1 MKHSFSSN
9 IKFLIKNWFKKD
21 SFGTILVFLS
31 AILTIIIPLFDA
43 YILKTITAAIIEGL
57 DAEQFIL
64 SLISLFIFYILLKIL
79 NTWMDTRN
87 DFFQTKVSMLY
98 GVDLISALMDKDLL
112 DFKTAEQKSLFERS
126 KSFAFEGE
134 QADGAWSAIRLSKL
148 ITSFLGFFAYAII
161 FSFLSYKLVL
171 IILISALITAYFQDR
186 LMLYGDAITDE
197 MANEESRHYYMY
209 KVSLDDGAQK
219 QIRLNN
225 ALSWLVYH
233 LDKISKAYYSLLRGW
248 TKKANTVSLVEG
260 IFGFIRDLFTYVLL
274 TKSVLNGEISAANF
288 IFYLSLVL
296 GFSEWLNNFSGHI
309 RSLRRISLVC
319 DKYRTFV
326 QGKADLNT
334 GKIILKSI
342 DEIKL
347 EDVSFAYDEDN
358 EILKNINLTIK
369 KGESI
374 AIVGENGAG
383 KTTLIKLITKLF
395 DASSG
400 RILINGIDIDLYDK
414 KSIYKRISA
423 LFQDYF
429 LMPTTLINNLDDK
442 QQDRLQAEKFI
453 DEMGLSNRVI
463 SLENGLDTELINI
476 EDNKIEGFSGG
487 ETQKLLFIK
496 SLMKDSDLLILD
508 EPTSALDPIAE
519 EKLYLKYKDFTEDK
533 MAIFI
538 SHRIT
543 STRFCDRI
551 IYLDDK
557 SIAEVGT
564 YDELMNLGG
573 KYKAMF
579 DMQAKYYK
587 ENKNEEASL

>member
-31 AILTIIIPLFDA
+31 AIVTIIIPLFDA

-197 MANEESRHYYMY
+197 MAQEESRHYYMY

-219 QIRLNN
+219 EIRLNN

-358 EILKNINLTIK
+358 EILKNINFTIK

-400 RILINGIDIDLYDK
+400 KILINGIDIDLYDK

-453 DEMGLSNRVI
+453 DEMGLYNRVT

-519 EKLYLKYKDFTEDK
+519 EKLYLKYKDFTKDK

-587 ENKNEEASL
+587 ENENEKASL

>member
-31 AILTIIIPLFDA
+31 AIVTIIIPLFDA

-64 SLISLFIFYILLKIL
+64 SLISLFIFYVLLKIL

-134 QADGAWSAIRLSKL
+134 QADGAWSAIRLSNL

-186 LMLYGDAITDE
+186 LMLYGDKITDE
-197 MANEESRHYYMY
+197 MAKEESRHYYMY

-219 QIRLNN
+219 EIRLNN

-233 LDKISKAYYSLLRGW
+233 LDKISNAYYSLLRGW
-248 TKKANTVSLVEG
+248 TKKANAVSLVEG

-326 QGKADLNT
+326 QDKADLNT
-334 GKIILKSI
+334 EKIILKSI

-453 DEMGLSNRVI
+453 DEMGLSNRVT

-476 EDNKIEGFSGG
+476 EDNKVEGFSGG

-573 KYKAMF
+573 KYKVMF

-587 ENKNEEASL
+587 ENENEEASL

>member
-21 SFGTILVFLS
+21 SFGIILVFLS
-31 AILTIIIPLFDA
+31 AIVTIIIPLFDA

-209 KVSLDDGAQK
+209 KVSLDDGVQK
-219 QIRLNN
+219 EIRLNN

-233 LDKISKAYYSLLRGW
+233 LDKISKAYYTLLRGW
-248 TKKANTVSLVEG
+248 TKKANAVSLVEG

-288 IFYLSLVL
+288 IFYLSLVV

-326 QGKADLNT
+326 QDKADLNT
-334 GKIILKSI
+334 EKIILKSI

-453 DEMGLSNRVI
+453 DEMGLSNRVT

-476 EDNKIEGFSGG
+476 EDNKVEGFSGG

-519 EKLYLKYKDFTEDK
+519 ERLYLKYKDFTKDK

-557 SIAEVGT
+557 SIAELGT

>member
-31 AILTIIIPLFDA
+31 AIVTIIIPLFDA

-112 DFKTAEQKSLFERS
+112 DFKTAEQKALFERS

-161 FSFLSYKLVL
+161 FSFLSYKLVI

-219 QIRLNN
+219 EIRLNN
-225 ALSWLVYH
+225 AFSWLVYH
-233 LDKISKAYYSLLRGW
+233 LDKISKAYYTLLRGW
-248 TKKANTVSLVEG
+248 TKKANAVSLVEG

-326 QGKADLNT
+326 QYEARDDSE
-334 GKIILKSI
+334 KIDLKSI

-347 EDVSFAYDEDN
+347 EDISFAYDEDN

-453 DEMGLSNRVI
+453 DEMGLSNRVT

-476 EDNKIEGFSGG
+476 EDNKVEGFSGG

-519 EKLYLKYKDFTEDK
+519 EKLYLKYKDFTKDK

-587 ENKNEEASL
+587 ENENEEAIL

>member
-31 AILTIIIPLFDA
+31 AIVTIIIPLFDA

-64 SLISLFIFYILLKIL
+64 SLISLFIFYIFLKIL

-134 QADGAWSAIRLSKL
+134 QADGAWSAIRLSNL

-197 MANEESRHYYMY
+197 MAQEESRHYYMY

-219 QIRLNN
+219 EIRLNN

-233 LDKISKAYYSLLRGW
+233 LDKISNAYYALLRGW
-248 TKKANTVSLVEG
+248 TKKANRVSLVEG

-326 QGKADLNT
+326 QDET
-334 GKIILKSI
+334 RDDSEKIHLKSI

-453 DEMGLSNRVI
+453 DEMGLSNRVT

-476 EDNKIEGFSGG
+476 EDNKLEGFSGG

-519 EKLYLKYKDFTEDK
+519 EKLYLKYKDFTKDK

-564 YDELMNLGG
+564 YDELMNLGE

-587 ENKNEEASL
+587 ENENEEASL

>member
-31 AILTIIIPLFDA
+31 AIVTIIIPLFDA

-64 SLISLFIFYILLKIL
+64 SLISLFVFYILLKIL

-197 MANEESRHYYMY
+197 MAKEESRHYYMY

-219 QIRLNN
+219 EIRLNN

-233 LDKISKAYYSLLRGW
+233 LDKISNAYYSLLRGW
-248 TKKANTVSLVEG
+248 TKKANRVSLVEG

-288 IFYLSLVL
+288 IFYLSLVV

-326 QGKADLNT
+326 QDKADLNT
-334 GKIILKSI
+334 EKIILKSI

-453 DEMGLSNRVI
+453 DEMGLSNRVT

-519 EKLYLKYKDFTEDK
+519 EKLYLKYKDFTKDK

>member
-1 MKHSFSSN
+1 MNYSFSSN

-31 AILTIIIPLFDA
+31 AIVTIIIPLFDA

-98 GVDLISALMDKDLL
+98 GVDLISALMDKYLL

-186 LMLYGDAITDE
+186 LMLYGDAINDE
-197 MANEESRHYYMY
+197 MAQEESRHYYMY

-219 QIRLNN
+219 EIRLNN

-288 IFYLSLVL
+288 IFYLSLVV

-326 QGKADLNT
+326 QDKADLNT
-334 GKIILKSI
+334 EKIILKSI

-369 KGESI
+369 RGESI

-400 RILINGIDIDLYDK
+400 RILINGIEIDLYDK

-442 QQDRLQAEKFI
+442 QQDRVQAEKFI
-453 DEMGLSNRVI
+453 DEMGLSNRVT

-476 EDNKIEGFSGG
+476 EDNKVEGFSGG

-519 EKLYLKYKDFTEDK
+519 EKLYLKYKDFTKEK

>member
-31 AILTIIIPLFDA
+31 SIVTIIIPLFDA

-161 FSFLSYKLVL
+161 FSFLSYKLVI
-171 IILISALITAYFQDR
+171 IILISALVTAYFQDR

-219 QIRLNN
+219 EIRLNN
-225 ALSWLVYH
+225 ALTWLVYH
-233 LDKISKAYYSLLRGW
+233 LDKISKAYYTLLRGW

-260 IFGFIRDLFTYVLL
+260 IFGFTRDLFTYVLL

-288 IFYLSLVL
+288 IFYLSLVV

-326 QGKADLNT
+326 QDKADLNT
-334 GKIILKSI
+334 EKIILKSI

-369 KGESI
+369 RGESI

-453 DEMGLSNRVI
+453 DEMGLSNRVT

-476 EDNKIEGFSGG
+476 EDNKVEGFSGG

-519 EKLYLKYKDFTEDK
+519 EKLYLKYKDFTKDK

-587 ENKNEEASL
+587 ENENEEASL

>member
-31 AILTIIIPLFDA
+31 AIVTIIIPLFDA

-64 SLISLFIFYILLKIL
+64 SLISLFVFYILLKIL

-112 DFKTAEQKSLFERS
+112 DFKTADQKSLFERS

-134 QADGAWSAIRLSKL
+134 QADGAWSAIRLSNL

-186 LMLYGDAITDE
+186 LMLYGDKITDE
-197 MANEESRHYYMY
+197 MAQEESRHYYMY

-219 QIRLNN
+219 EIRLNN
-225 ALSWLVYH
+225 ALSWLVYN
-233 LDKISKAYYSLLRGW
+233 LDKISNAYYSLLRGW
-248 TKKANTVSLVEG
+248 TKKANAVSLVEG

-288 IFYLSLVL
+288 IFYLSLVV

-326 QGKADLNT
+326 QDKVDLNT
-334 GKIILKSI
+334 EKIILKSI

-400 RILINGIDIDLYDK
+400 KILINGIDIDLYDK

-442 QQDRLQAEKFI
+442 QQDRAKAEKFI
-453 DEMGLSNRVI
+453 DEMGLSSRFI
-463 SLENGLDTELINI
+463 SLENGLDTDLINI
-476 EDNKIEGFSGG
+476 EDNKVEGFSGG
-487 ETQKLLFIK
+487 EIQKLLFIK

-519 EKLYLKYKDFTEDK
+519 EKLYLKYKDFTKDK

-587 ENKNEEASL
+587 ENENEEASL

>member
-21 SFGTILVFLS
+21 SFGIILVFLS
-31 AILTIIIPLFDA
+31 AIVTIIIPLFDA

-219 QIRLNN
+219 EIRLNN

-233 LDKISKAYYSLLRGW
+233 LDKISKAYYTLLRGW
-248 TKKANTVSLVEG
+248 TKKANAVSLVEG

-288 IFYLSLVL
+288 IFYLSLVV

-326 QGKADLNT
+326 QDKADLNT
-334 GKIILKSI
+334 EKIILKSI

-374 AIVGENGAG
+374 AIVGENGTG

-453 DEMGLSNRVI
+453 DEMGLSNRVT

-476 EDNKIEGFSGG
+476 EDNKVEGFSGG

-519 EKLYLKYKDFTEDK
+519 ERLYLKYKDFTKDK

-557 SIAEVGT
+557 SIAELGT

>member
-31 AILTIIIPLFDA
+31 AIVTIIIPLFDA

-87 DFFQTKVSMLY
+87 EFFQTKVSMLY

-134 QADGAWSAIRLSKL
+134 QADGAWAAIRLSKL

-197 MANEESRHYYMY
+197 MAKEESRHYYMY

-219 QIRLNN
+219 EIRLNN

-233 LDKISKAYYSLLRGW
+233 LDKISKAYYTLLCGW
-248 TKKANTVSLVEG
+248 TKKANRVSLVEG

-288 IFYLSLVL
+288 IFYLSLVV

-326 QGKADLNT
+326 QDKADLNT
-334 GKIILKSI
+334 EKIILKSI

-453 DEMGLSNRVI
+453 DEMGLCNRVT

-476 EDNKIEGFSGG
+476 EDNKVEGFSGG

-519 EKLYLKYKDFTEDK
+519 ERLYLKYKDFTKDK

-557 SIAEVGT
+557 SIAELGT

-587 ENKNEEASL
+587 ENENEEASL

>member
-31 AILTIIIPLFDA
+31 AIVTIIIPLFDA

-64 SLISLFIFYILLKIL
+64 SLIGLFIFYILLKIL
-79 NTWMDTRN
+79 YIWMDTRN

-134 QADGAWSAIRLSKL
+134 QADGAWSAIRLSNL

-197 MANEESRHYYMY
+197 MAKEESRHYYMY

-219 QIRLNN
+219 EIRLNN

-233 LDKISKAYYSLLRGW
+233 LDKISNAYYSLLRGW
-248 TKKANTVSLVEG
+248 TKKANAVSLVEG

-288 IFYLSLVL
+288 IFYLSLVV

-326 QGKADLNT
+326 QDKADLNT
-334 GKIILKSI
+334 EKIILKSI

-453 DEMGLSNRVI
+453 DEMGLSNRFT

-476 EDNKIEGFSGG
+476 EDNKVEGFSGG

-519 EKLYLKYKDFTEDK
+519 EKLYLKYKDFTKDK

-587 ENKNEEASL
+587 ENENEEASL

>member
-31 AILTIIIPLFDA
+31 AIVTIIIPLFDA

-57 DAEQFIL
+57 NAEQFIL

-186 LMLYGDAITDE
+186 LMLYGDKITDD
-197 MANEESRHYYMY
+197 MAQEESRHYYMY

-219 QIRLNN
+219 EIRLNN
-225 ALSWLVYH
+225 AFSWLVYH
-233 LDKISKAYYSLLRGW
+233 LDKISKAYYTLLRGW
-248 TKKANTVSLVEG
+248 TKKANAVSLVEG

-326 QGKADLNT
+326 QDEARDDSE
-334 GKIILKSI
+334 KIDLKSI

-442 QQDRLQAEKFI
+442 QQDRVQAEKFI
-453 DEMGLSNRVI
+453 DEMGLSNRVT

-519 EKLYLKYKDFTEDK
+519 EKLYLKYKDFTKDK

-587 ENKNEEASL
+587 ENENEEASL

>member
-112 DFKTAEQKSLFERS
+112 DFKTADQKSLFERS

-134 QADGAWSAIRLSKL
+134 QADGAWSAIRLSNL

-186 LMLYGDAITDE
+186 LMLYGDKITDD

-219 QIRLNN
+219 EIRLNN

-248 TKKANTVSLVEG
+248 TKKANRVSLVEG

-326 QGKADLNT
+326 QDKADLNT
-334 GKIILKSI
+334 EKIILKSI

-442 QQDRLQAEKFI
+442 QQDRVQAEKFI
-453 DEMGLSNRVI
+453 DEMGLSNRVT

-476 EDNKIEGFSGG
+476 EDNKVEGFSGG

-519 EKLYLKYKDFTEDK
+519 EKLYLKYKDFTKDK

-587 ENKNEEASL
+587 ENENEEASL

>member
-1 MKHSFSSN
+1 MKHVT
-9 IKFLIKNWFKKD
+9 IVKK
-21 SFGTILVFLS
+21 I
-31 AILTIIIPLFDA
+31 
-43 YILKTITAAIIEGL
+43 
-57 DAEQFIL
+57 
-64 SLISLFIFYILLKIL
+64 
-79 NTWMDTRN
+79 
-87 DFFQTKVSMLY
+87 
-98 GVDLISALMDKDLL
+98 
-112 DFKTAEQKSLFERS
+112 
-126 KSFAFEGE
+126 
-134 QADGAWSAIRLSKL
+134 
-148 ITSFLGFFAYAII
+148 
-161 FSFLSYKLVL
+161 
-171 IILISALITAYFQDR
+171 
-186 LMLYGDAITDE
+186 
-197 MANEESRHYYMY
+197 H
-209 KVSLDDGAQK
+209 
-219 QIRLNN
+219 
-225 ALSWLVYH
+225 
-233 LDKISKAYYSLLRGW
+233 
-248 TKKANTVSLVEG
+248 
-260 IFGFIRDLFTYVLL
+260 
-274 TKSVLNGEISAANF
+274 
-288 IFYLSLVL
+288 
-296 GFSEWLNNFSGHI
+296 
-309 RSLRRISLVC
+309 
-319 DKYRTFV
+319 
-326 QGKADLNT
+326 
-334 GKIILKSI
+334 LKSI

-395 DASSG
+395 GASSG

-453 DEMGLSNRVI
+453 DEMGLSNRVT

-476 EDNKIEGFSGG
+476 EDNKVEGFSGG

-519 EKLYLKYKDFTEDK
+519 EKLYLKYKDFTKDK

-557 SIAEVGT
+557 SIAELGT

-587 ENKNEEASL
+587 ENENEEAIL

>member
-31 AILTIIIPLFDA
+31 AIVTIIIPLFDA

-64 SLISLFIFYILLKIL
+64 SLISLFVFYILLKIL

-112 DFKTAEQKSLFERS
+112 DFKTADQKSLFERS

-134 QADGAWSAIRLSKL
+134 QADGAWSAIRLSNL

-197 MANEESRHYYMY
+197 MAQEESRHYYMY

-219 QIRLNN
+219 EIRLNN

-326 QGKADLNT
+326 QDKADLNT
-334 GKIILKSI
+334 EKIILKSI

-453 DEMGLSNRVI
+453 DEMGLSNRVT

-519 EKLYLKYKDFTEDK
+519 EKLYLKYKDFTKDK

-543 STRFCDRI
+543 STRFCNRI

-587 ENKNEEASL
+587 ENENEEASL

>member
-31 AILTIIIPLFDA
+31 AIITVIIPLFDA
-43 YILKTITAAIIEGL
+43 HMLKTITAAIIEGL
-57 DAEQFIL
+57 GSEQFIL

-112 DFKTAEQKSLFERS
+112 DFKTAEQKALFERS

-171 IILISALITAYFQDR
+171 IILISALVTAYFQDR

-219 QIRLNN
+219 EIRLNN

-248 TKKANTVSLVEG
+248 TKKANAVSLVEG

-288 IFYLSLVL
+288 IFYLSLVV

-326 QGKADLNT
+326 QDKADLNT
-334 GKIILKSI
+334 EKIILKSI

-453 DEMGLSNRVI
+453 DEMGLSNRVT

-476 EDNKIEGFSGG
+476 EDNKVEGFSGG

-519 EKLYLKYKDFTEDK
+519 EKLYLKYKDFAKDK

-557 SIAEVGT
+557 SIAELGT

-587 ENKNEEASL
+587 ENENEEASL

>member
-31 AILTIIIPLFDA
+31 AIVTIIIPLFDA

-112 DFKTAEQKSLFERS
+112 DFKTADQKSLFERS

-197 MANEESRHYYMY
+197 MAKEESRHYYMY

-219 QIRLNN
+219 EIRLNN
-225 ALSWLVYH
+225 ALTWLVYH
-233 LDKISKAYYSLLRGW
+233 LDKISKAYYTLLRGW
-248 TKKANTVSLVEG
+248 TKKANAVSLVEG

-274 TKSVLNGEISAANF
+274 TKSVFNGEISAANF
-288 IFYLSLVL
+288 IFYLSLAL

-326 QGKADLNT
+326 QDKADLNT
-334 GKIILKSI
+334 EKIILKSI

-347 EDVSFAYDEDN
+347 EDVFFAYDGDN

-442 QQDRLQAEKFI
+442 QQDRVQAEKFI
-453 DEMGLSNRVI
+453 DEMGLSNRVT

-476 EDNKIEGFSGG
+476 EDNKVEGFSGG

-519 EKLYLKYKDFTEDK
+519 EKLYLKYKDFTKDK

-587 ENKNEEASL
+587 ENENEEASL

>member
-31 AILTIIIPLFDA
+31 AIVTIIIPLFDA

-87 DFFQTKVSMLY
+87 EFFQTKVSMLY

-134 QADGAWSAIRLSKL
+134 QADGAWAAIRLSKL

-197 MANEESRHYYMY
+197 MAKEESRHYYMY

-219 QIRLNN
+219 EIRLNN

-233 LDKISKAYYSLLRGW
+233 LDKISKAYYTLLCGW
-248 TKKANTVSLVEG
+248 TKKANRVSLVEG

-288 IFYLSLVL
+288 IFYLSLVV

-326 QGKADLNT
+326 QDKADLNT
-334 GKIILKSI
+334 EKIILKSI

-453 DEMGLSNRVI
+453 DEMGLCNRVT

-476 EDNKIEGFSGG
+476 EDNKVEGFSGG

-519 EKLYLKYKDFTEDK
+519 EKLYLKYKDFTKDK

-557 SIAEVGT
+557 SIAELGT

-587 ENKNEEASL
+587 ENENEEASL

>member
-9 IKFLIKNWFKKD
+9 IKFLIKNWFRKD

-31 AILTIIIPLFDA
+31 AIVTIIIPLFDA

-64 SLISLFIFYILLKIL
+64 SLISLFVFYILLKIL

-134 QADGAWSAIRLSKL
+134 QADGAWSAIRLSNL

-197 MANEESRHYYMY
+197 MAQEESRHYYMY

-219 QIRLNN
+219 EIRLNN

-248 TKKANTVSLVEG
+248 TKKANAVSLVEG

-326 QGKADLNT
+326 QDKADLNT
-334 GKIILKSI
+334 EKIILKSI

-453 DEMGLSNRVI
+453 DEMGLSSRFI

-476 EDNKIEGFSGG
+476 EDNKVEGFSGG

-519 EKLYLKYKDFTEDK
+519 EKLYLKYKDFTKDK

-587 ENKNEEASL
+587 ENENEEASL

>member
-1 MKHSFSSN
+1 MNYSFSSN
-9 IKFLIKNWFKKD
+9 IKFLIKNWFNKD

-31 AILTIIIPLFDA
+31 AIVTIIIPLFDA

-197 MANEESRHYYMY
+197 MAQEESRHYYMY

-219 QIRLNN
+219 EIRLNN
-225 ALSWLVYH
+225 ALTWLVYH
-233 LDKISKAYYSLLRGW
+233 LDKISKAYYTLLRGW

-274 TKSVLNGEISAANF
+274 TKSVLNGDISAANF
-288 IFYLSLVL
+288 IFYLSLVV

-326 QGKADLNT
+326 QDKADLNT
-334 GKIILKSI
+334 EKIILKSI

-429 LMPTTLINNLDDK
+429 LMPSTLINNLDDK

-453 DEMGLSNRVI
+453 DEMGLSNRVT

-476 EDNKIEGFSGG
+476 EDNEIEGFSGG

-519 EKLYLKYKDFTEDK
+519 EKLYLKYKDFTKDK

-587 ENKNEEASL
+587 ENENEEASL

>member
-31 AILTIIIPLFDA
+31 AIVTIIIPLFDA
-43 YILKTITAAIIEGL
+43 YILKTITAAIIEGF

-87 DFFQTKVSMLY
+87 DFFQTKVSLLY

-186 LMLYGDAITDE
+186 LMLYGDTITDE
-197 MANEESRHYYMY
+197 MAQEESRHYYMY

-219 QIRLNN
+219 EIRLNN
-225 ALSWLVYH
+225 ALSWLAYH

-288 IFYLSLVL
+288 IFYLSLVV

-326 QGKADLNT
+326 QDKADLNT
-334 GKIILKSI
+334 EKIILKSI

-369 KGESI
+369 RGESI

-453 DEMGLSNRVI
+453 DEMGLSNRVT

-476 EDNKIEGFSGG
+476 EDNKVEGFSGG

-519 EKLYLKYKDFTEDK
+519 EKLYLKYKDFTKDK

-557 SIAEVGT
+557 SIAELGT

-587 ENKNEEASL
+587 ENENEEASL

>member
-31 AILTIIIPLFDA
+31 AIVTIIIPLFDA

-134 QADGAWSAIRLSKL
+134 QADGAWSAIRLSNL

-186 LMLYGDAITDE
+186 LMLYGDKITDE
-197 MANEESRHYYMY
+197 MAKEESRHYYMY

-219 QIRLNN
+219 EIRLNN

-248 TKKANTVSLVEG
+248 TKKANAVSLVEG

-288 IFYLSLVL
+288 IFYLSLVV

-326 QGKADLNT
+326 QDKADLNT
-334 GKIILKSI
+334 EKIILKSI

-442 QQDRLQAEKFI
+442 QQDRFQAEKFI
-453 DEMGLSNRVI
+453 DEMGLSNRVT

-476 EDNKIEGFSGG
+476 EDNKVEGFSGG

-587 ENKNEEASL
+587 ENENEEASL

>member
-31 AILTIIIPLFDA
+31 AIVTIIIPLFDA

-197 MANEESRHYYMY
+197 MAKEESRHYYMY
-209 KVSLDDGAQK
+209 KVSLEDGAQK
-219 QIRLNN
+219 EIRLNN

-233 LDKISKAYYSLLRGW
+233 LDKISKAYYTLLCGW
-248 TKKANTVSLVEG
+248 TKKANRVSLVEG

-288 IFYLSLVL
+288 IFYLSLVV

-326 QGKADLNT
+326 QDKAELNT
-334 GKIILKSI
+334 EKIILKSI

-369 KGESI
+369 KGETI

-453 DEMGLSNRVI
+453 DEMGLNNRVT

-476 EDNKIEGFSGG
+476 EDNKVEGFSGG

-519 EKLYLKYKDFTEDK
+519 EKLYLKYKDFTKDK

>member
-31 AILTIIIPLFDA
+31 AIVTIIIPLFDA

-161 FSFLSYKLVL
+161 FSFLSYKLVI

-197 MANEESRHYYMY
+197 MAQEESRHYYMY

-219 QIRLNN
+219 EIRLNN
-225 ALSWLVYH
+225 ALTWLVYH
-233 LDKISKAYYSLLRGW
+233 LDKISKAYYTLLRGW

-274 TKSVLNGEISAANF
+274 TKSVLNGDISAANF
-288 IFYLSLVL
+288 IFYLSLVV
-296 GFSEWLNNFSGHI
+296 GFSEWLNYFSGHI

-326 QGKADLNT
+326 QDKADLNSE
-334 GKIILKSI
+334 KIILKSI

-453 DEMGLSNRVI
+453 DEMGLSNRVT

-476 EDNKIEGFSGG
+476 EDNEIEGFSGG

-519 EKLYLKYKDFTEDK
+519 EKLYLKYKDFTKDK

-587 ENKNEEASL
+587 ENENEEASL

>member
-31 AILTIIIPLFDA
+31 AIVTIIIPLFDA

-112 DFKTAEQKSLFERS
+112 DFKTAEQKALFERS

-171 IILISALITAYFQDR
+171 IILISALVTAYFQDR

-219 QIRLNN
+219 EIRLNN

-233 LDKISKAYYSLLRGW
+233 LDKISNAYYSLLRGW
-248 TKKANTVSLVEG
+248 TKKANRVSLVEG

-288 IFYLSLVL
+288 IFYLSLVV

-326 QGKADLNT
+326 QDKADLNT
-334 GKIILKSI
+334 EKIILKSI

-442 QQDRLQAEKFI
+442 QQDRVQAEKFI
-453 DEMGLSNRVI
+453 DEMGLSNRFT
-463 SLENGLDTELINI
+463 LPENGLDTELINI
-476 EDNKIEGFSGG
+476 EDNKVEGFSGG

-519 EKLYLKYKDFTEDK
+519 EKLYLKYKDFTKDK

-557 SIAEVGT
+557 SIAELGT

-587 ENKNEEASL
+587 ENENEKASL

>member
-31 AILTIIIPLFDA
+31 AIVTIIIPLFDA

-64 SLISLFIFYILLKIL
+64 SLISLFVFYILLKIL

-112 DFKTAEQKSLFERS
+112 DFKTAEQKALFERS

-134 QADGAWSAIRLSKL
+134 QADGAWSAIRLSNL

-219 QIRLNN
+219 EIRLNN

-233 LDKISKAYYSLLRGW
+233 LDKISKAYYMLLRGW
-248 TKKANTVSLVEG
+248 TKKANRVSLVEG

-326 QGKADLNT
+326 QDKADLNT
-334 GKIILKSI
+334 EKIILKSI

-442 QQDRLQAEKFI
+442 QQDRVQAEKFI
-453 DEMGLSNRVI
+453 DEMGLSNRVT

-476 EDNKIEGFSGG
+476 EDNKVEGFSGG

-519 EKLYLKYKDFTEDK
+519 EKLYLKYKDFTKDK

-557 SIAEVGT
+557 SIAELGT

-587 ENKNEEASL
+587 ENENEKASL

>member
-31 AILTIIIPLFDA
+31 AIITIIIPLLDA

-87 DFFQTKVSMLY
+87 EFFQTKVSMLY

-112 DFKTAEQKSLFERS
+112 DFKTAEQKALFERS

-134 QADGAWSAIRLSKL
+134 RADGAWSAIRLSKL

-161 FSFLSYKLVL
+161 FSFLSYKLVI
-171 IILISALITAYFQDR
+171 IILISALVTAYFQDR
-186 LMLYGDAITDE
+186 LMLYGDKITDD
-197 MANEESRHYYMY
+197 MAQEESRHYYMY

-219 QIRLNN
+219 EIRLNN
-225 ALSWLVYH
+225 AFSWLVYH
-233 LDKISKAYYSLLRGW
+233 LDKISKAYYTLLRGW
-248 TKKANTVSLVEG
+248 TKKANAVSLVEG

-288 IFYLSLVL
+288 IFYLSLVV

-326 QGKADLNT
+326 QDET
-334 GKIILKSI
+334 RDDSEKIHLKSI
-342 DEIKL
+342 GEIKL
-347 EDVSFAYDEDN
+347 EDVSFAYDKDN

-400 RILINGIDIDLYDK
+400 RILINGIDIDLYEK

-442 QQDRLQAEKFI
+442 QQDRAKAKTLI
-453 DEMGLSNRVI
+453 DEMDLSNRFN

-476 EDNKIEGFSGG
+476 EDNKVEGFSGG

-519 EKLYLKYKDFTEDK
+519 EKLYLKYKDFTKDK

-573 KYKAMF
+573 NYKAMF

-587 ENKNEEASL
+587 ENENEEASL

>member
-1 MKHSFSSN
+1 MNYSFSSN

-31 AILTIIIPLFDA
+31 AIVTIIIPLFDA
-43 YILKTITAAIIEGL
+43 YILKTITASIIEGL

-112 DFKTAEQKSLFERS
+112 DFKTAEQKALFERS

-161 FSFLSYKLVL
+161 FSFLSYKLVI

-219 QIRLNN
+219 EIRLNN
-225 ALSWLVYH
+225 AFSWLVYH
-233 LDKISKAYYSLLRGW
+233 LDKISKAYYTLLRGW
-248 TKKANTVSLVEG
+248 TKKANAVSLVEG

-326 QGKADLNT
+326 QYEARDDSE
-334 GKIILKSI
+334 KIDLKSI

-347 EDVSFAYDEDN
+347 EDISFAYDEDN

-442 QQDRLQAEKFI
+442 QQDRAKAKTLI
-453 DEMGLSNRVI
+453 DEMDLSNRVT

-476 EDNKIEGFSGG
+476 EDNKVEGFSGG

-519 EKLYLKYKDFTEDK
+519 EKLYLKYKDFTKDK

-543 STRFCDRI
+543 SARFCDRI

>member
-1 MKHSFSSN
+1 MNYSFSSN

-31 AILTIIIPLFDA
+31 AIVTIIIPLFDA

-57 DAEQFIL
+57 DADQFIL

-79 NTWMDTRN
+79 NTLMDTRN

-186 LMLYGDAITDE
+186 LMLYGDKITDD
-197 MANEESRHYYMY
+197 MAQEESRNYYMY

-219 QIRLNN
+219 EIRLNN

-233 LDKISKAYYSLLRGW
+233 LDKISKAYYTLLRGW
-248 TKKANTVSLVEG
+248 TKKANAVSLVEG

-288 IFYLSLVL
+288 IFYLSLVV

-326 QGKADLNT
+326 QDKADLNT
-334 GKIILKSI
+334 EKIILKSI

-442 QQDRLQAEKFI
+442 QQDRVHAEKFI
-453 DEMGLSNRVI
+453 DEMGLSNRVT

-476 EDNKIEGFSGG
+476 EDNNVEGFSGG

-519 EKLYLKYKDFTEDK
+519 EKLYLKYKDFTKDK

-587 ENKNEEASL
+587 ENENEEASL

>member
-1 MKHSFSSN
+1 MNYSFSSN

-31 AILTIIIPLFDA
+31 AIVTIIIPLFDA

-197 MANEESRHYYMY
+197 MAKEESRHYYMY

-219 QIRLNN
+219 EIRLNN

-288 IFYLSLVL
+288 IFYLSLVV

-326 QGKADLNT
+326 QDKADLNT
-334 GKIILKSI
+334 DKIILKSI

-453 DEMGLSNRVI
+453 DEMGLSNRVT

-476 EDNKIEGFSGG
+476 EDNKVEGFSGG
-487 ETQKLLFIK
+487 ETQKLSFIK

-519 EKLYLKYKDFTEDK
+519 EKLYLKYKDFTKDK

-587 ENKNEEASL
+587 ENENEEASL

>member
-21 SFGTILVFLS
+21 SFGTILVFLL
-31 AILTIIIPLFDA
+31 AIVTIIIPLFDA

-186 LMLYGDAITDE
+186 LMLYGDKITDD
-197 MANEESRHYYMY
+197 MAQEESRHYYMY

-219 QIRLNN
+219 EICLNN
-225 ALSWLVYH
+225 ALTWLVYH

-288 IFYLSLVL
+288 IFYLSLVV

-326 QGKADLNT
+326 QDKADLNT
-334 GKIILKSI
+334 EKIILKSI

-453 DEMGLSNRVI
+453 DEMGLSNRVT

-476 EDNKIEGFSGG
+476 EDNKVEGFSGG
-487 ETQKLLFIK
+487 ETQKLFFIK

-519 EKLYLKYKDFTEDK
+519 EKLYLKYKAFTK
-533 MAIFI
+533 NKIAIFI

-587 ENKNEEASL
+587 ENENEEASL

>member
-1 MKHSFSSN
+1 MNYSFSSN

-31 AILTIIIPLFDA
+31 AIVTIIIPLFDA

-98 GVDLISALMDKDLL
+98 GVDLISALMDKDLI

-186 LMLYGDAITDE
+186 LMLYGDKITDD
-197 MANEESRHYYMY
+197 MAQEESRHYYMY

-219 QIRLNN
+219 EIRLNN
-225 ALSWLVYH
+225 ALTWLVYH

-274 TKSVLNGEISAANF
+274 TKSVFNGEISAANF
-288 IFYLSLVL
+288 IFYLSLVV

-326 QGKADLNT
+326 QDKADLNT
-334 GKIILKSI
+334 EKIILKSI

-347 EDVSFAYDEDN
+347 EDVYFAYDEDN

-429 LMPTTLINNLDDK
+429 LMPTTLINNLDNK
-442 QQDRLQAEKFI
+442 QQDRVQAEKFI
-453 DEMGLSNRVI
+453 DGMGLSNRVT
-463 SLENGLDTELINI
+463 SLENGLDTEIINI
-476 EDNKIEGFSGG
+476 EDNKVEGFSGG

-519 EKLYLKYKDFTEDK
+519 EKLYLKYKDFTKDK

-587 ENKNEEASL
+587 ENENEEASL

>member
-21 SFGTILVFLS
+21 SFGIILVFLS
-31 AILTIIIPLFDA
+31 AIVTIIIPLFDA

-87 DFFQTKVSMLY
+87 EFFQTKVSMLY

-134 QADGAWSAIRLSKL
+134 QADGAWSAIRLSNL

-171 IILISALITAYFQDR
+171 IILISALTTAYFQDR

-219 QIRLNN
+219 EIRLNN

-233 LDKISKAYYSLLRGW
+233 LDKISNAYYSLLRGW
-248 TKKANTVSLVEG
+248 TKKANAVSLVEG

-288 IFYLSLVL
+288 IFYLSLVV

-326 QGKADLNT
+326 QDKADLNT
-334 GKIILKSI
+334 DKIILKSI
-342 DEIKL
+342 DDIKL

-383 KTTLIKLITKLF
+383 KTTLTKLITKLF

-400 RILINGIDIDLYDK
+400 RILINGIDINFYDK

-442 QQDRLQAEKFI
+442 QQDRVQAEKFI
-453 DEMGLSNRVI
+453 DEMGLSNRVT

-519 EKLYLKYKDFTEDK
+519 EKLYLKYKDFTKDK

>member
-31 AILTIIIPLFDA
+31 AIVTIIIPLFDA

-161 FSFLSYKLVL
+161 FSFLSYKLVI

-197 MANEESRHYYMY
+197 MAKEESRHYYMY

-219 QIRLNN
+219 EIRLNN
-225 ALSWLVYH
+225 ALSWPVYH
-233 LDKISKAYYSLLRGW
+233 LDKISKAYYALLRGW
-248 TKKANTVSLVEG
+248 TKKANRVSLVEG

-288 IFYLSLVL
+288 IFYLSLVV

-326 QGKADLNT
+326 QDKADLNT
-334 GKIILKSI
+334 EKIILKSI

-374 AIVGENGAG
+374 AVVGENGAG

-442 QQDRLQAEKFI
+442 QQDRSKAKTLI
-453 DEMGLSNRVI
+453 DEMDLSNRFN

-476 EDNKIEGFSGG
+476 EDNKVEGFSGG

-519 EKLYLKYKDFTEDK
+519 EKLYLKYTDFTKDK

-557 SIAEVGT
+557 SIAELGT

-587 ENKNEEASL
+587 ENENEEASL

>member
-31 AILTIIIPLFDA
+31 AIVTIIIPLFDA

-134 QADGAWSAIRLSKL
+134 QADGAWSAIRLSNL

-186 LMLYGDAITDE
+186 LMLYGDKITDE
-197 MANEESRHYYMY
+197 MAKEESRHYYMY
-209 KVSLDDGAQK
+209 KASLDDGAQK
-219 QIRLNN
+219 EIRLNN

-248 TKKANTVSLVEG
+248 TKKANAVSLVEG

-288 IFYLSLVL
+288 IFYLSLVV

-326 QGKADLNT
+326 QDKADLNT
-334 GKIILKSI
+334 EKIILKSI

-442 QQDRLQAEKFI
+442 QQDRVQAEKFI
-453 DEMGLSNRVI
+453 DEMGLSNRVT

-476 EDNKIEGFSGG
+476 EDNKVEGFSGG

-519 EKLYLKYKDFTEDK
+519 EKLYLKYKDFTKDK

-557 SIAEVGT
+557 SIAELGT

-587 ENKNEEASL
+587 ENENEEASL

>member
-31 AILTIIIPLFDA
+31 AIVTIIIPLFDA

-134 QADGAWSAIRLSKL
+134 QADGAWSAIRLSNL

-197 MANEESRHYYMY
+197 MAKEESRHYYMY

-219 QIRLNN
+219 EIRLNN

-233 LDKISKAYYSLLRGW
+233 LDKISNAYYSLLRGW
-248 TKKANTVSLVEG
+248 TKKANRVSLVEG

-326 QGKADLNT
+326 QDKANLNT
-334 GKIILKSI
+334 EKIVLKSI

-442 QQDRLQAEKFI
+442 QQDRVQAEKFI
-453 DEMGLSNRVI
+453 DEMGLSNRVT

-519 EKLYLKYKDFTEDK
+519 EKLYLKYKDFTKDK

-587 ENKNEEASL
+587 ENENEEASL

>member
-1 MKHSFSSN
+1 MNYSFSSN

-31 AILTIIIPLFDA
+31 AIVTIIIPLFDA

-161 FSFLSYKLVL
+161 FSFLSYKLVI

-219 QIRLNN
+219 EIRLNS

-233 LDKISKAYYSLLRGW
+233 LDKISKAYYTLLRGW
-248 TKKANTVSLVEG
+248 TKKANAVSLVEG

-288 IFYLSLVL
+288 IFYLSLVV

-326 QGKADLNT
+326 QDKADLNT
-334 GKIILKSI
+334 EKIILKSI

-442 QQDRLQAEKFI
+442 QQDRVQAEKFI
-453 DEMGLSNRVI
+453 DEMGLSNRVT

-476 EDNKIEGFSGG
+476 EDNKVEGFSGG

-519 EKLYLKYKDFTEDK
+519 EKLYLKYKDFTKDK

-587 ENKNEEASL
+587 ENENEEASL

>member
-31 AILTIIIPLFDA
+31 AIVTIIIPLFDA

-87 DFFQTKVSMLY
+87 EFFQTKVSMLY
-98 GVDLISALMDKDLL
+98 GVDLISALIDKDLL

-134 QADGAWSAIRLSKL
+134 QADGAWSAIRLSNL

-197 MANEESRHYYMY
+197 MAKEESRHYYMY

-219 QIRLNN
+219 EIRLNN

-233 LDKISKAYYSLLRGW
+233 LDKISIAYYALLRGW
-248 TKKANTVSLVEG
+248 TKKANRVSLVDG

-288 IFYLSLVL
+288 IFYLSLVV

-326 QGKADLNT
+326 QDEARDDSE
-334 GKIILKSI
+334 KIDLKSI

-347 EDVSFAYDEDN
+347 DDVSFAYDEDN

-442 QQDRLQAEKFI
+442 QQDRVQAEKFI
-453 DEMGLSNRVI
+453 DEMGLSNRVT

-476 EDNKIEGFSGG
+476 EDNKVEGFSGG

-519 EKLYLKYKDFTEDK
+519 EKLYLKYKDFTKDK

-587 ENKNEEASL
+587 ENENEEASL

>member
-1 MKHSFSSN
+1 MNYSFSSN

-31 AILTIIIPLFDA
+31 AIVTIIIPLFDA

-161 FSFLSYKLVL
+161 FSFLSYKLVI

-197 MANEESRHYYMY
+197 MAQEESRHYYMY
-209 KVSLDDGAQK
+209 KVSLGDGAQK
-219 QIRLNN
+219 EIRLNN
-225 ALSWLVYH
+225 ALTWLVYH
-233 LDKISKAYYSLLRGW
+233 LDKISKAYYTLLRGW

-288 IFYLSLVL
+288 IFYLSLVV

-326 QGKADLNT
+326 QDKADLNT
-334 GKIILKSI
+334 EKIILKSI

-453 DEMGLSNRVI
+453 DEMGLSNRVT

-476 EDNKIEGFSGG
+476 EDNKVEGFSGG

-519 EKLYLKYKDFTEDK
+519 EKLYLKYKDFTKDK

-587 ENKNEEASL
+587 ENENEEASL